1 MAVGSTVGALLG
13 AGLGSVTGVG
23 PSVGAT
29 VGGGIGQLI
38 DAQTAKRKKDALP
51 PAEDVGERQLRQYYR
66 RQRKQIETGTKSM
79 RDVNALRQMMAQGAK
94 TSFRMGGGPRSNY
107 LSNLYSSG
115 MTNIA
120 NRDQQQ
126 LGQLMGLESK
136 LVTDMANTRRDL
148 ALLPRAEE
156 SAQQAQQIQAGSQ
169 NLLAGAAQLDIND
182 VKKALEER
190 KKRREAR
197 KNSQETQQ
205 QMS

>member
-107 LSNLYSSG
+107 LSN
-115 MTNIA
+115 IA

-182 VKKALEER
+182 VKKTLEER